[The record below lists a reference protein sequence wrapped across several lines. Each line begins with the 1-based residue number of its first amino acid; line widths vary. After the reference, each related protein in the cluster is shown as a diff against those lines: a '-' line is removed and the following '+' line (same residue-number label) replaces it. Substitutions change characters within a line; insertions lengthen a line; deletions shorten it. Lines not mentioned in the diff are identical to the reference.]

1 MTPHASVLTIG
12 ELSDYLRIPRSTL
25 YKLAQE
31 GEIPGQ
37 KVGRR
42 WRFLREAVDRWLE
55 EARGPRSEVPRPG
68 AARPGAP
75 RHDAVLAEIVR
86 RLVEAYQPQR
96 VYLFGSKAR
105 GDAGVD
111 SDYDLLVVV
120 PDDALPEQRRSRLG
134 YERLW
139 GVTAAADVVV
149 WTATDFD
156 SRTHLRAS
164 LPATVLREG
173 TLLYAA

>member
-1 MTPHASVLTIG
+1 MVPHASVLTIG

-55 EARGPRSEVPRPG
+55 EARGPR
-68 AARPGAP
+68 
-75 RHDAVLAEIVR
+75 HDAVLAEIVR

-96 VYLFGSKAR
+96 IYLFGSKAR
-105 GDAGVD
+105 GDAGPD

-120 PDDALPEQRRSRLG
+120 PDDALPERRRSRLG

-139 GVTAAADVVV
+139 GVSTAADVVV
-149 WTATDFD
+149 WTAADFG